1 MTDLLDGNVLVAL
14 STPAHVHHEAARR
27 WFGPRDV
34 PFATT
39 PITQGTLLR
48 VLIRGGLNARESAT
62 VLEKLCDHRRHTF
75 WIDDIGYDRD
85 ILRRVTGHAG
95 VTDAYLV
102 ALARARGARIVTFDH
117 ALAATYPDVTDRI
130 ESPQG

>member
-14 STPAHVHHEAARR
+14 TTPAHVHHEAARE
-27 WFGPRDV
+27 WFAARVV

-48 VLIRGGLNARESAT
+48 VLIRGGLTAGEAAT
-62 VLEKLCDHRRHTF
+62 VLEKVRDHQRHTF
-75 WIDDIGYDRD
+75 WSDDIGYDHD
-85 ILRRVTGHAG
+85 ILRRVTGHGG

-102 ALARARGARIVTFDH
+102 ALATAHGGRVVTFDQ
-117 ALAATYPDVTDRI
+117 ALAATYPAVTELVPAAR
-130 ESPQG
+130 